1 MRLSVYEVSL
11 SEQIIQVPE
20 VGVNYTQVHR
30 SNLHS

>member
-20 VGVNYTQVHR
+20 VVVNYTQYNR